1 MRSWGRDR
9 DPVPDYIAYP
19 HKHKCFG
26 CNANTDGRV
35 IVHTDDCPYR
45 PSLGG
50 NEIERNPK

>member
-1 MRSWGRDR
+1 M
-9 DPVPDYIAYP
+9 PDYIAYP